1 MQLFSFP
8 PISYPSAEILILG
21 TMPGAKSLQLN
32 QYYGH
37 GGNHFWKIIFD
48 VFNEAPTKDYER
60 RKAILIERGL
70 ALWDVL
76 KACER
81 EGSADSAIEAG
92 EPNDFG
98 EFIGRH
104 PQIRL
109 VAFNGKNAAA
119 FFQQHVTHKLYLPSV
134 VLPSTSSANGW
145 LTYRQKLEEWR
156 KIVLGGFKA
165 NHKQGGP
172 K

>member
-1 MQLFSFP
+1 MQKFSFP
-8 PISYPSAEILILG
+8 PISHPSAEILILG
-21 TMPGAKSLQLN
+21 TMAGERSLQLN

-48 VFNEAPTKDYER
+48 LYNEAPTKDYER
-60 RKAILIERGL
+60 RKAVLVERRI

-76 KACER
+76 KACRR
-81 EGSADSAIEAG
+81 EGSADSAIDAE

-98 EFIGRH
+98 KFISLH

-119 FFQQHVTHKLYLPSV
+119 FFHQHVTHKPDLPAV

-145 LTYRQKLEEWR
+145 LTYSQKLAEWR
-156 KIVLGGFKA
+156 KILL
-165 NHKQGGP
+165 
-172 K
+172 

>member
-1 MQLFSFP
+1 
-8 PISYPSAEILILG
+8 
-21 TMPGAKSLQLN
+21 MPGERSLQLN

-48 VFNEAPTKDYER
+48 LHNEDPTKDYER
-60 RKAILIERGL
+60 RKGVLIERRI

-76 KACER
+76 KACQR
-81 EGSADSAIEAG
+81 EGSADSAIDAE

-98 EFIGRH
+98 EFISRH
-104 PQIRL
+104 PHIRL

-119 FFQQHVTHKLYLPSV
+119 FFQQHVIPKLDLPSV

-145 LTYRQKLEEWR
+145 LTYGQKLDQWR
-156 KIVLGGFKA
+156 KGLQKLPGQA
-165 NHKQGGP
+165 STE
-172 K
+172 